1 MRDKFFTYAERIGVY
16 ARGKRA
22 FDEGRQRGH
31 NPYAASKDLAGLWW
45 HGWDMAEGKSN
56 RERSP
61 FEERPISDQTQKAG
75 SNDR

>member
-22 FDEGRQRGH
+22 FDEGRQRSY
-31 NPYAASKDLAGLWW
+31 NPYVASKDLAGLWW
-45 HGWDMAEGKSN
+45 QGWDTAKGNANEKDRHLRN
-56 RERSP
+56 DP
-61 FEERPISDQTQKAG
+61 NQAQKAG